1 LDWGNAVGN
10 VTSAALEFS
19 KDNMQ
24 FGVRPAGTAGNRSR
38 SPSLKSPQPNGIA
51 ARRLTS

>member
-19 KDNMQ
+19 KDNIQ

-38 SPSLKSPQPNGIA
+38 SLPSGHHN
-51 ARRLTS
+51 LTASRPGG